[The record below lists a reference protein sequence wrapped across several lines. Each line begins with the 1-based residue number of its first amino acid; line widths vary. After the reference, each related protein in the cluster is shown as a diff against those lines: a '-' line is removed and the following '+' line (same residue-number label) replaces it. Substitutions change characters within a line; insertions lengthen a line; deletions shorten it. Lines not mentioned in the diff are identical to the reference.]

1 MNDSSA
7 VMGEKAKGARG
18 VNLGPVPTARSYR
31 SPRERDTPDCSL
43 QVGLSFSALKNHLSS
58 AVFLPYT
65 RENMIRYLNSQGF
78 SLS

>member
-31 SPRERDTPDCSL
+31 SPRERDAQNASL
-43 QVGLSFSALKNHLSS
+43 QCILSFDNIFSFKFPFN
-58 AVFLPYT
+58 FL
-65 RENMIRYLNSQGF
+65 GWCF
-78 SLS
+78 V